1 MVLFWTHILINPN
14 RGGKDNYYMGYKLKR
29 RAKTAPQL
37 ATAPVGT
44 QEATHRAYLPEP
56 AETHEIA
63 AVERVA
69 QASSRQP
76 RNTGDLSGFWHSTV
90 QWVREMGDMPDMGR
104 CGELDRWCRD
114 RLFAEPYLAGFFS
127 KVVTAQANRGWSIN
141 GGKRTVNA
149 TAALL
154 HRFDPVS
161 VRLPSGYV
169 YTDAYKA
176 AGWRKAQKRKIFSY
190 LTRNAGAFTEIQ
202 YRLEPRFTRNGW
214 SLSQVS
220 NLYNMDSG
228 KTQWTG
234 DPLFPIEYAGSKPWP
249 APSFYHLVAM
259 PLDQEEHYN
268 IGLSPL
274 YRCINLAKLMVSIS
288 EWETGSLA
296 PDLLDSLL
304 ILNGTTPEQFNEAMK
319 ARLTVGNQGN
329 RAKRAGVLGSDD
341 PDNKIDA
348 DVLSLRAMPPS
359 LESFETRI
367 HLLLQG
373 YAVNL
378 GYALDF
384 FMDSAHGSLLGR
396 SGTEVVAASRST
408 ADSGGNDYHLEDQA
422 QLNQLVMPAG
432 VEFLYDD
439 LAIDERELAEINEI
453 RARTITELF
462 TAQRLADDY
471 KGGELLAFA
480 RGRGNNLGTALQF
493 QQLMVQWG
501 IVPPDW
507 TADEEDV
514 SVEDIEQHR
523 LKERV
528 LSTEAAHH
536 LITEVEAGR
545 MRDDSLVRY
554 HYSPEKDRHGITTV
568 VPSIK
573 RHLDEQAR
581 TFLIGNVRRQERATK
596 KEVKD
601 ARKLLL
607 DRLVDARSIKEGLA
621 DG

>member
-1 MVLFWTHILINPN
+1 
-14 RGGKDNYYMGYKLKR
+14 MGYKLKR
-29 RAKTAPQL
+29 RAKSALLRQAQEPATTTA
-37 ATAPVGT
+37 AA
-44 QEATHRAYLPEP
+44 QEAAHRAYTPEP
-56 AETHEIA
+56 AEAHEVA
-63 AVERVA
+63 AIERA
-69 QASSRQP
+69 TQASSRQP

-90 QWVREMGDMPDMGR
+90 AWVREMGDMPDMGR

-114 RLFAEPYLAGFFS
+114 RLFAEPYLAGFFT
-127 KVVTAQANRGWSIN
+127 KVVTAQANRGWSIT

-161 VRLPSGYV
+161 VRLSNGFV

-190 LTRNAGAFTEIQ
+190 LTRNAGTFTEIQ
-202 YRLEPRFTRNGW
+202 YRLEPRFTRSGW

-228 KTQWTG
+228 RTQWTG
-234 DPLFPIEYAGSKPWP
+234 DPLYPIEYDGSKPWP
-249 APSFYHLVAM
+249 SPSFYHLVAM
-259 PLDQEEHYN
+259 PLDMEEYYN
-268 IGLSPL
+268 VGLSPL
-274 YRCINLAKLMVSIS
+274 YRCINLAKLMVAIS

-304 ILNGTTPEQFNEAMK
+304 ILNGATPDQFNDAMK

-341 PDNKIDA
+341 PDNKIDV
-348 DVLSLRAMPPS
+348 DLLSLRTMPPS

-396 SGTEVVAASRST
+396 SGSEVVASSRST

-422 QLNQLVMPAG
+422 QLNQLVMPGG

-439 LAIDERELAEINEI
+439 LAIDEREAAEVNEI

-471 KGGELLAFA
+471 KGGELQAFA
-480 RGRGNNLGTALQF
+480 RGRGNNLGTAQQF
-493 QQLMVQWG
+493 QQLMVDWG
-501 IVPPDW
+501 IVAPEW
-507 TADEEDV
+507 TDNDEDIFIT
-514 SVEDIEQHR
+514 DIEQHR
-523 LKERV
+523 LKERA
-528 LSTEAAHH
+528 LSSVAAHH

-545 MRDDSLVRY
+545 MADDSLIRY
-554 HYSPEKDRHGITTV
+554 HYNPEKDRHGLTTV
-568 VPSIK
+568 VPSIR
-573 RHLDEQAR
+573 RHLDEQTR
-581 TFLIGNVRRQERATK
+581 TFDFGRTRRAETVGRATK
-596 KEVKD
+596 KQIASAK
-601 ARKLLL
+601 KMLL
-607 DRLVDARSIKEGLA
+607 DRLEDARSIKEGMT
-621 DG
+621 GG